1 MHPVV
6 ALETAGV
13 EMDVLGLTYPEYSSE
28 EQEAVVQPPPHAAL
42 LLTKTEVSTELQ
54 IRAFA
59 FWRRPALAASFDR
72 LTYRDLA
79 RASGPGRLGN
89 RSTARSR

>member
-28 EQEAVVQPPPHAAL
+28 EQEAVVQPPRTPHFCSL
-42 LLTKTEVSTELQ
+42 KLKCPRNSRFGPLRFGGDQLWPPVS
-54 IRAFA
+54 I
-59 FWRRPALAASFDR
+59 D
-72 LTYRDLA
+72 
-79 RASGPGRLGN
+79 
-89 RSTARSR
+89 